1 VAVATSNWKE
11 PAVMV
16 VISGRRAGL
25 ALALV
30 LAVAASASAS
40 DKAADE
46 LAAVKQ
52 ATNLLEEIAS
62 DPNCGIPRANLWE
75 AQGIL
80 IIPRVVEKQL
90 GVGRK
95 KGHGI
100 FMPRNQDGTWGRPEP
115 FEVSGLSVGAE
126 AGREVEELV
135 VIYRTREAARKY
147 GDLSFAMSIGA
158 EWTHA
163 LKKRQEFHSEG
174 RRSRKD
180 VIVFRRHHG
189 LTVSVGVQTE
199 RRWGPSYVPPDPK
212 LTDAATAKAQVGQA
226 EGEGP
231 AKAGAASDATVRR
244 GKAVIAENTAEM
256 NRLKAVLTAVS
267 TRPAEG
273 TRTAAARTK
282 DSNVRPT
289 GGATSPASTA
299 GSQAR

>member
-1 VAVATSNWKE
+1 MVA
-11 PAVMV
+11 
-16 VISGRRAGL
+16 ISGRRAGL
-25 ALALV
+25 ALALL

-40 DKAADE
+40 VKAADE

-52 ATNLLEEIAS
+52 ATKLLEEIAS
-62 DPNCGIPRANLWE
+62 DPNCGIPRESLWE

-80 IIPRVVEKQL
+80 IIPRMVETQL

-100 FMPRNQDGTWGRPEP
+100 FMPRNEDGTWGRPEP

-158 EWTHA
+158 ESTHA
-163 LKKRQEFHSEG
+163 LKKRQEFHPEVRS
-174 RRSRKD
+174 SRKD
-180 VIVFRRHHG
+180 VIAFRRHHG
-189 LTVSVGVQTE
+189 LTVSVGVHSE

-212 LTDAATAKAQVGQA
+212 PTDAATAKGQDAQA
-226 EGEGP
+226 KAEGP
-231 AKAGAASDATVRR
+231 AKAGAASDATVRW
-244 GKAVIAENTAEM
+244 GPAVIAENTAEM
-256 NRLKAVLTAVS
+256 NRLKAVLTAVT
-267 TRPAEG
+267 TRPAEE

-282 DSNVRPT
+282 DPKVRPT
-289 GGATSPASTA
+289 GGATPPAATA
-299 GSQAR
+299 TAQPR